1 MISQKCG
8 ILKKKEKKQPPQAPP
23 PKSKTKQETRFI
35 DTENWLVFA
44 RGEEGCGVDELRER
58 GQNF

>member
-1 MISQKCG
+1 MWN
-8 ILKKKEKKQPPQAPP
+8 LKKKRKETTPPSPP